1 MGLGDI
7 TTPTDIS
14 ALLLTSHFD
23 ITEFEKAQSP
33 STENDVVAVTVTTA
47 DQSLGSKDITV
58 DIPPDATIISVLAL
72 AKIQIMNNSAIAQKI
87 DLKLEVEGTVLFNQ
101 TDVVGFG
108 AIDGSSA
115 VYVICED
122 ATGEVTADGQVV
134 TLEAKATLSSANSV
148 RFQAQY
154 YLFIVYRM
162 G

>member
-1 MGLGDI
+1 MGLGNI
-7 TTPTDIS
+7 TAPLVTL
-14 ALLLTSHFD
+14 AHFD
-23 ITEFEKAQSP
+23 LTEFEKAQAP
-33 STENDVVAVTVTTA
+33 ETENDVVAVTVTTA

-72 AKIQIMNNSAIAQKI
+72 SKIQMMNNSATAQKI
-87 DLKLEVEGTVLFNQ
+87 DLKLEVEGTVVFNQ

-108 AIDGSSA
+108 SIDGSSA

-122 ATGEVTADGQVV
+122 VTGEVTADGQVV
-134 TLEAKATLSSANSV
+134 TLEAKTTLSSANSV

-154 YLFIVYRM
+154 YLFITYRM